1 MITRLKSLTDRRL
14 AGVGRRLYHL
24 GLTPNRLSLLGLLF
38 TAVAAR
44 VLLLKWLLT
53 PVVFMIL
60 AGAADALDGIVARAS
75 NTASKRGGFL
85 DTLTDRYSDILL
97 FGALLFCGWLEP
109 LGWDNDPLPYLGE
122 IEGEVWALGA
132 LTGALLT
139 SFARASAERLG
150 ISQEGVGL
158 VERPERLGILALGL
172 LAGLLMTEIV
182 TWTLA
187 LLTVLGHVTVLQRAA
202 HFWRQA
208 PPGRAE
214 GSVPA
219 PEPAPE
225 PESKPKPGFEPGRE
239 IKIQR
244 RSGGEDRP

>member
-1 MITRLKSLTDRRL
+1 MITRLKATTDARL
-14 AGVGRRLYHL
+14 APLGRRLYAV
-24 GLTPNRLSLLGLLF
+24 GLTPNRLSLLGLIF
-38 TAVAAR
+38 TAIAAR
-44 VLLLKWLLT
+44 VLLLEWLLT
-53 PVVFMIL
+53 PVIFMAL

-75 NTASKRGGFL
+75 DTASKRGGFL

-109 LGWDNDPLPYLGE
+109 LGWDGEPLPVLGE

-158 VERPERLGILALGL
+158 VERPERLGLLALGL
-172 LAGLLMTEIV
+172 LAGLYMTEIV

-187 LLTVLGHVTVLQRAA
+187 ALTVLGHVTVLQRAA
-202 HFWRQA
+202 HFWGQA
-208 PPGRAE
+208 
-214 GSVPA
+214 
-219 PEPAPE
+219 E
-225 PESKPKPGFEPGRE
+225 PENAPASDDET
-239 IKIQR
+239 
-244 RSGGEDRP
+244 SGEERD